1 MCSTTSWPR
10 HGFISTT
17 PTLLTLDQQ
26 GFLLSFTSL
35 KKLQNEINARSISII
50 SHPELLQ
57 AGDGLR
63 GVGGQ
68 QVVQQAQAD
77 EGGGE

>member
-1 MCSTTSWPR
+1 ML
-10 HGFISTT
+10 
-17 PTLLTLDQQ
+17 PTLLTFDQQ

-35 KKLQNEINARSISII
+35 KKLQNEINAFSII
-50 SHPELLQ
+50 THPELLQ

-77 EGGGE
+77 EGGGEL